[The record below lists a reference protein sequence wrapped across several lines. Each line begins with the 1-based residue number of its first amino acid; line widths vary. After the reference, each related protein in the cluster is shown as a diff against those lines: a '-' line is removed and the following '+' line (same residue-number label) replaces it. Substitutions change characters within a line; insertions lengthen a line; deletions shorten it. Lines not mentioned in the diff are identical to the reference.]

1 MKRSAVISGASRG
14 IGRAIAEKFASE
26 GFDLILCSRK
36 ESDLL
41 AVKTEIESRFPVQ
54 CSVYA
59 ADLSDKRQVQNFV
72 RFALSCH
79 AHPAI
84 LVNNAGFFLP
94 GSILEE
100 EDNTFEQM
108 LQTNLASA
116 YHLSRGII
124 PAMIESERAHVFNI
138 CSTAS
143 FTAYINGGS
152 YCISKFGMLG
162 MSKVLRE
169 ELKEKGVA
177 VTAVMPGATLTDSW
191 SGTDLPRDRFMQAE
205 DIADAVWAAWQINEH
220 SVIEELILRPLKGD
234 I

>member
-1 MKRSAVISGASRG
+1 MKRSVVISGASRG

-26 GFDLILCSRK
+26 GFELILCSRK
-36 ESDLL
+36 ESELL

-79 AHPAI
+79 AQPTI

-94 GSILEE
+94 GSILAE

-108 LQTNLASA
+108 IQTNLASA

-124 PAMIESERAHVFNI
+124 PAMIGSERAHVFNI